1 MTDQKSTHDQVIIS
15 QGHASPALVYLARLA
30 PSSRRTM
37 HSALVQVV
45 AMLGG
50 ADVETMPWHKLRYE
64 HLQAIRAKLAQRL
77 APATANRYLAAIRG
91 VLRESYR
98 LGEMPSDA
106 YHMAREVDNVK
117 AGREL
122 AGRALDRG
130 ELAALLDAA
139 RSDPTDAGTRDL
151 AILAVAY
158 AGGLRRTELANLQ
171 RGDLT
176 DDGETISLQFVGK
189 WNRQRTVYLDNGAAI
204 ALRAWLA
211 WRGDED
217 GRLFYRGRK
226 GGRLTRGAGLTAQ
239 AIFAM
244 IKRRAAQAG
253 VENVAPHDLRRTFI
267 TDLLEADVD
276 LATVAAMAGHSDPK
290 TTARYDRRGER
301 AKRAAA
307 ARLTLP

>member
-1 MTDQKSTHDQVIIS
+1 MHDQVIIS